1 MEPEP
6 LEELYDDDDD
16 KRAAEINQTAL
27 QQILRAVWEGAVGRS
42 ASPEEVAELEAL
54 VEFCP
59 PTKLLALIPNL
70 ALRVGPQNLTLSLL
84 RAAALGELSIA
95 GLDAAMPAPPSIPE
109 PAPAP
114 PAPPSSDRWGGDP
127 VLAEVVATY
136 EQEIGPITQMVAE
149 ELKAMTE
156 EVRDLARWRQAFR
169 AAVAANVRRW
179 SYVRA
184 CLRGDGRGRPPAV
197 PAPARGRAVRARV
210 VRPEDMPP
218 MPDEEPLPPPD

>member
-1 MEPEP
+1 M
-6 LEELYDDDDD
+6 
-16 KRAAEINQTAL
+16 
-27 QQILRAVWEGAVGRS
+27 
-42 ASPEEVAELEAL
+42 AELEAL

-84 RAAALGELSIA
+84 RAVATGELSIV
-95 GLDAAMPAPPSIPE
+95 GLDAAMPVPSSIPE

-114 PAPPSSDRWGGDP
+114 PAPPSASERWGGDP
-127 VLAEVVATY
+127 VLAEVVAMY

-156 EVRDLARWRQAFR
+156 EVRDLERWRGAFR

-184 CLRGDGRGRPPAV
+184 CLRGDGRGKASAAPV